1 MFRQKRRK
9 HLARCLVV
17 KLRLWLY
24 CIGKKTECPG
34 TNNFLIF
41 LEIYRLAAH
50 FSIENFRVILEHADH
65 RLPVFKSAIERIG
78 WRASKSQ
85 ASGFSNFQR

>member
-9 HLARCLVV
+9 HLARRLVV
-17 KLRLWLY
+17 KLCLRLH

-34 TNNFLIF
+34 TNHFLIF
-41 LEIYRLAAH
+41 LEIYRLAAN
-50 FSIENFRVILEHADH
+50 FSIENFCAVLEHTDH
-65 RLPVFKSAIERIG
+65 RLPVFKSAVKRIH
-78 WRASKSQ
+78 RRTSKSQ